1 MNIPE
6 TYHYLVRARR
16 DLWATLQ
23 GVPDEVLSLQN
34 PGENMRFRRIY
45 WGLNRSERSKARQ
58 ILPVTLV
65 RSRGLEPPRP
75 FGQWLLR
82 PSRLPVPPRPHS
94 EEYTPLAGQVVCSA
108 PASQSL

>member
-6 TYHYLVRARR
+6 TYDYLVRARR

-58 ILPVTLV
+58 ILPVERTRTSTAFRPMAPKAIASASSATTAFRRV
-65 RSRGLEPPRP
+65 YTSRWTGRE
-75 FGQWLLR
+75 FG
-82 PSRLPVPPRPHS
+82 
-94 EEYTPLAGQVVCSA
+94 